1 MTPSHPR
8 RRRRLALA
16 TVVSATALAAV
27 AAWFLGPS
35 QVATGTTPSAGG
47 TYTNSPSPAPSPA
60 ASALTS
66 PSPTRTSARPS
77 RTTTTTSSR
86 RFRLLAPGAALP
98 SGARCATAV
107 RAVPIAENKADNAT
121 ANRTAGKKVP
131 GAKGLITRVNGN
143 FTGTTGQILR
153 WAACK
158 WGINEDMVKAQVAV
172 ESWWRMNT
180 KGDWGTDASR
190 CPAGHKLGA
199 DGKPGTCPESYGLLQ
214 VRYPYNVTAFPG
226 AGKSS
231 AMNVDYGY
239 AVWRECY
246 EGRMTWLNTVERG
259 SEYRA
264 GDAWGCMGVWFSGR
278 WHNAGA
284 DKYIARV
291 KEYRAQRIWE
301 TPNFQQP

>member
-1 MTPSHPR
+1 MTPSHPHRR

-16 TVVSATALAAV
+16 TAVPATALAAV
-27 AAWFLGPS
+27 AAWSLGPLPA
-35 QVATGTTPSAGG
+35 ATGATP
-47 TYTNSPSPAPSPA
+47 
-60 ASALTS
+60 SALTS
-66 PSPTRTSARPS
+66 PSPTGTSARPAK
-77 RTTTTTSSR
+77 TTATTSSP
-86 RFRLLAPGAALP
+86 RFRLRAPGTALP

-107 RAVPIAENKADNAT
+107 RAVPVAENKAVNAT
-121 ANRTAGKKVP
+121 ANRTVGKKVP
-131 GAKGLITRVNGN
+131 GAKGLMSRVNGK

-158 WGINEDMVKAQVAV
+158 WGVNEDMVKAQVAV

-199 DGKPGTCPESYGLLQ
+199 DGKPGTCPESHGLLQ
-214 VRYPYNVTAFPG
+214 VRYPYNMPAFPG
-226 AGKSS
+226 VAESS
-231 AMNVDYGY
+231 AMNVDYAY

-246 EGRMTWLNTVERG
+246 EGQTTWLNTVERG
-259 SEYRA
+259 SEYKA